1 MSSIDR
7 QRLWESLEALAQ
19 LTEPAQPWTRRSFTP
34 RYVEG
39 RNWIASRMENAGLRV
54 TMDAGGNLV
63 GRVEGTQSGLPPL
76 VTGSHSDTVPSGGR
90 YDGILGVLAGIEV
103 AHSLRDDGIALRHP
117 LEIVDFLAEEPNRF
131 GVSCVG
137 SRGWAG
143 LLDEASLSSTDRA
156 GQRLGDALE
165 MLTGQPVPASA
176 LRAPDSIAAFL
187 ELHIEQGPVLEDL
200 GKEIGVVSSIV
211 GIRRLR
217 VSVVGRPDHAGTTP
231 MALRRDALL
240 GAASIVG
247 VVRQLCVEQALQ
259 GDYLVA
265 TVGQLNVRP
274 NAINAVPGRVDLVVE
289 VRSDSLA
296 RLQAYEVALRDAM
309 STLLD
314 TMDLRHEVTRLAATE
329 PAACAPHVQEAIR
342 NAARELGYTSLS
354 LPSGA
359 GHDAA
364 FVRYCG
370 PMGMVFIP
378 CAQGR
383 SHCPEEAITQ
393 QQALDGTRVLR
404 EALLRLDAAGVGA

>member
-1 MSSIDR
+1 
-7 QRLWESLEALAQ
+7 
-19 LTEPAQPWTRRSFTP
+19 
-34 RYVEG
+34 
-39 RNWIASRMENAGLRV
+39 
-54 TMDAGGNLV
+54 
-63 GRVEGTQSGLPPL
+63 
-76 VTGSHSDTVPSGGR
+76 
-90 YDGILGVLAGIEV
+90 
-103 AHSLRDDGIALRHP
+103 
-117 LEIVDFLAEEPNRF
+117 
-131 GVSCVG
+131 
-137 SRGWAG
+137 
-143 LLDEASLSSTDRA
+143 
-156 GQRLGDALE
+156 
-165 MLTGQPVPASA
+165 
-176 LRAPDSIAAFL
+176 
-187 ELHIEQGPVLEDL
+187 
-200 GKEIGVVSSIV
+200 
-211 GIRRLR
+211 
-217 VSVVGRPDHAGTTP
+217 
-231 MALRRDALL
+231 
-240 GAASIVG
+240 
-247 VVRQLCVEQALQ
+247 
-259 GDYLVA
+259 
-265 TVGQLNVRP
+265 
-274 NAINAVPGRVDLVVE
+274 